1 MKKLTSYFFVF
12 IIGAIIAY
20 FYFNNQQNQYKT
32 EQVNV
37 ILTEIKNVS
46 KLVVTESTF
55 SEMYNYQDAD
65 KYFFETISFDKKVIL
80 SVNAKV
86 QVSYDLSKML
96 IETDTI
102 NKKIIIKSLPK
113 EEIFISPQ
121 ISYFDLEQSRFN
133 QFSKEELNE
142 VSKKSIAKIKETID
156 ASTLKEESKNR
167 LFIELKKIYTMANL
181 LGWQLIDETEN
192 KTIKQTFKL

>member
-1 MKKLTSYFFVF
+1 MKKLVSYLFVF
-12 IIGAIIAY
+12 IVGAIIAY
-20 FYFNNQQNQYKT
+20 FYFTNQQNKYKS

-86 QVSYDLSKML
+86 QVSYDLSKMI

-102 NKKIIIKSLPK
+102 YKKITIKYLPK

-121 ISYFDLEQSRFN
+121 ISYFDLEQSSFN

-142 VSKKSIAKIKETID
+142 ISEKSIAKIKETID

-167 LFIELKKIYTMANL
+167 LFIELKKIYTMADL

-192 KTIKQTFKL
+192 KIIKQTLKL

>member
-20 FYFNNQQNQYKT
+20 FYFINQQNQYKA

-113 EEIFISPQ
+113 EDIFISPQ

-142 VSKKSIAKIKETID
+142 ISKKSIAKIKETID